1 VLVVSGEQRHST
13 LIRVLTT
20 KVSELEKLQEV
31 KMQVVKT
38 NGF

>member
-1 VLVVSGEQRHST
+1 MLVVSGEQRHST